1 MEAQELCGGG
11 ISHASPP
18 GVDNVASQFAETEDM
33 PVTPTPIR
41 WRSGN
46 MMQPEFNEGSM
57 ESASMD
63 ENEGQEHWQTRGS
76 SRTPSRAPSRASEAR
91 SGIRQRK
98 SLQKTL
104 IGRSKHQTSLLDVSK
119 HAQVLVGALEA
130 AQNQQQEMFQMVQE
144 QVRAHLAEELSNW
157 RAEQQVHEGL
167 YLERVTKLELEVSKL
182 RTELT
187 EAQNTIQRIKP
198 MKQDT
203 PTTTNAQSSQTNQHN
218 SSKVPKI
225 REATSQ
231 KSRQQPTFA
240 DLATLLST
248 RPGGQE
254 WQEVTKKKQ
263 KNRQIQ
269 AVAAVSQPDPTKLKP
284 AKDTPKEA
292 RRFLFR
298 REGGKA
304 APRSEREDI
313 ILAINRAV
321 AKAHFP
327 AFIRVVDAG
336 YTNTGAIT
344 ILLEKGTLG
353 SMLLPDYKDL
363 LVTAARQADPAV
375 ISVELPEQWY
385 RVKVHGVPIKRYLTC
400 GLALAREEIELGTE
414 YQLKRNPTWLR
425 SSKELHTSNQKCST
439 IVITVGSLE
448 EARRLL
454 INGIRF
460 GGSRYKTEQYW
471 ETGVDTVCPRCC
483 QLGHRSFKACGDHP
497 PCCFICA
504 GPHEGTEHVCRVVDC
519 PAKPGTA
526 CKHIPAKCGTCGGPH
541 PATVE
546 NCPAKRAVRK
556 ELRKRTVESKDISQ
570 LAERPQQMTGVEPA
584 ILSSPGF
591 AFSVVNRNQHQSR
604 PRSSSAPNSPQT
616 QRYLGPSL
624 TTGQEDTEMRGTDT
638 PGQSM
643 AH

>member
-1 MEAQELCGGG
+1 M
-11 ISHASPP
+11 
-18 GVDNVASQFAETEDM
+18 N
-33 PVTPTPIR
+33 
-41 WRSGN
+41 
-46 MMQPEFNEGSM
+46 
-57 ESASMD
+57 
-63 ENEGQEHWQTRGS
+63 ENEDQERWQPQGP
-76 SRTPSRAPSRASEAR
+76 SRTPSRASEAR

-98 SLQKTL
+98 ILQKSL
-104 IGRSKHQTSLLDVSK
+104 ISKLKHQTSLLDVSK
-119 HAQVLVGALEA
+119 QAQVLVGALEA
-130 AQNQQQEMFQMVQE
+130 AQTQQQEMHQMVQE
-144 QVRAHLAEELSNW
+144 QIQAHLTEELSNW
-157 RAEQQVHEGL
+157 RAEQQVQEGF
-167 YLERVTKLELEVSKL
+167 YLERILKLELEVSRL
-182 RTELT
+182 RMELT
-187 EAQNTIQRIKP
+187 EAQNAIQRTRP
-198 MKQDT
+198 MKQGT
-203 PTTTNAQSSQTNQHN
+203 PTTNAQSSQTNQHN
-218 SSKVPKI
+218 NNKTPKTK
-225 REATSQ
+225 EVMSQ
-231 KSRQQPTFA
+231 KPRQQPTFA
-240 DLATLLST
+240 DLAALLST

-269 AVAAVSQPDPTKLKP
+269 AAAVANQPDPNKLKP
-284 AKDTPKEA
+284 AKDSPKEA
-292 RRFLFR
+292 RRLLFR

-321 AKAHFP
+321 AKEHFP
-327 AFIRVVDAG
+327 GFIRVVDAG

-353 SMLLPDYKDL
+353 SMLLPDHKDL
-363 LVTAARQADPAV
+363 LVTAARQADPSV

-385 RVKVHGVPIKRYLTC
+385 RVKVHRVPIKRYLTC

-425 SSKELHTSNQKCST
+425 SSKELYNSNQKGST

-448 EARRLL
+448 DARRIL

-460 GGSRYKTEQYW
+460 GGSRYRTEQYW

-483 QLGHRSFKACGDHP
+483 QLGHRSFRACGDHP

-504 GPHEGTEHVCRVVDC
+504 GPHEGTEHVCQVVDC

-541 PATVE
+541 PATVG

-570 LAERPQQMTGVEPA
+570 LAERHQQMTSVEPA

-591 AFSVVNRNQHQSR
+591 AFSVVN
-604 PRSSSAPNSPQT
+604 
-616 QRYLGPSL
+616 
-624 TTGQEDTEMRGTDT
+624 
-638 PGQSM
+638 
-643 AH
+643 

>member
-1 MEAQELCGGG
+1 
-11 ISHASPP
+11 
-18 GVDNVASQFAETEDM
+18 
-33 PVTPTPIR
+33 
-41 WRSGN
+41 
-46 MMQPEFNEGSM
+46 M
-57 ESASMD
+57 ESMSMD
-63 ENEGQEHWQTRGS
+63 ENEGQERWQPGGS
-76 SRTPSRAPSRASEAR
+76 SRAPSRASEAR

-98 SLQKTL
+98 ILQKSL
-104 IGRSKHQTSLLDVSK
+104 IGRPKHHTSLLDASK
-119 HAQVLVGALEA
+119 QAQVLVGALEA
-130 AQNQQQEMFQMVQE
+130 AQTQQQEIYQMVQE
-144 QVRAHLAEELSNW
+144 QVQAHLAEELSNW
-157 RAEQQVHEGL
+157 RAEQQIHEGI
-167 YLERVTKLELEVSKL
+167 YLERITNLEQEVSKL

-187 EAQNTIQRIKP
+187 EARCTIQQPGPVRQNTPAIGTQPNRVN
-198 MKQDT
+198 KQDNNQT
-203 PTTTNAQSSQTNQHN
+203 PKVREMSQQ
-218 SSKVPKI
+218 
-225 REATSQ
+225 
-231 KSRQQPTFA
+231 SRQEPTFA
-240 DLATLLST
+240 DLAALLST

-254 WQEVTKKKQ
+254 WQEVTKRKP

-269 AVAAVSQPDPTKLKP
+269 AVAVASQPDPIKLKP
-284 AKDTPKEA
+284 AKNSPKEA
-292 RRFLFR
+292 QRLLFHC
-298 REGGKA
+298 EGGKA
-304 APRSEREDI
+304 APRSEKEDI

-321 AKAHFP
+321 AKERFP

-385 RVKVHGVPIKRYLTC
+385 RVKVHGVPIRRYLTC
-400 GLALAREEIELGTE
+400 GLALAHEEIVPPLAREEIELGTE

-425 SSKELHTSNQKCST
+425 SSKELQNSNQKGST

-483 QLGHRSFKACGDHP
+483 QLGHRSFKACGDRP

-541 PATVE
+541 PATVG
-546 NCPAKRAVRK
+546 NCPAKRVARK
-556 ELRKRTVESKDISQ
+556 ELRKRTIESKNVSPPAESPQ
-570 LAERPQQMTGVEPA
+570 RMTSMELAIP
-584 ILSSPGF
+584 SSPGF
-591 AFSVVNRNQHQSR
+591 NFTVVNRDRYQSR

-624 TTGQEDTEMRGTDT
+624 TTGQEEDTEMRGVNT

>member
-1 MEAQELCGGG
+1 MEAQRPPGGG
-11 ISHASPP
+11 TSHALPP
-18 GVDNVASQFAETEDM
+18 GVGNVASQLTGTPDM
-33 PVTPTPIR
+33 PGTPTPTHR
-41 WRSGN
+41 RSRN
-46 MMQPEFNEGSM
+46 AMQPMLSDSSVEVMSI
-57 ESASMD
+57 D
-63 ENEGQEHWQTRGS
+63 ENEDQERWQPGGS
-76 SRTPSRAPSRASEAR
+76 SRTPSRASEAR
-91 SGIRQRK
+91 SGIRQRRV
-98 SLQKTL
+98 LQKSF
-104 IGRSKHQTSLLDVSK
+104 IGRPKHQASLLDASK

-130 AQNQQQEMFQMVQE
+130 AQTQQQEVYQVVLE
-144 QVRAHLAEELSNW
+144 QVQAHMAEELSNW
-157 RAEQQVHEGL
+157 KAEQQLHEGI
-167 YLERVTKLELEVSKL
+167 YLERITNLELEVSKL
-182 RTELT
+182 RTELM
-187 EAQNTIQRIKP
+187 EAQHSIQRIEP
-198 MKQDT
+198 VKQDT
-203 PTTTNAQSSQTNQHN
+203 PTTNAQLSQMNQHEN
-218 SSKVPKI
+218 NIISKTTEV
-225 REATSQ
+225 TGQ
-231 KSRQQPTFA
+231 KSKQKPTFA
-240 DLATLLST
+240 DLAALLST

-254 WQEVTKKKQ
+254 WQEVTKRKP

-269 AVAAVSQPDPTKLKP
+269 AVAAARQPDPIKLKP
-284 AKDTPKEA
+284 AKDCPKEA
-292 RRFLFR
+292 RRLLFR

-304 APRSEREDI
+304 ATRSEREDI

-321 AKAHFP
+321 AKEHFP

-336 YTNTGAIT
+336 YTSTGAIT

-385 RVKVHGVPIKRYLTC
+385 RVKIHGVPIKRYITC
-400 GLALAREEIELGTE
+400 GLALAREEIELSTE

-425 SSKELHTSNQKCST
+425 SSKELYNSNQKGST

-460 GGSRYKTEQYW
+460 GGSRYRTEQYW

-483 QLGHRSFKACGDHP
+483 QLGHRSFKACGDRP

-519 PAKPGTA
+519 PAKPGSA
-526 CKHIPAKCGTCGGPH
+526 CKHTPAKCGICSGPH
-541 PATVE
+541 PATAG
-546 NCPAKRAVRK
+546 NCPAKRAARK
-556 ELRKRTVESKDISQ
+556 ELRRKNTESKNIVVPVES
-570 LAERPQQMTGVEPA
+570 PQQETSPEPA
-584 ILSSPGF
+584 SPSSPGF
-591 AFSVVNRNQHQSR
+591 TFTVVNRDQHQSR

-624 TTGQEDTEMRGTDT
+624 TTGEEEDIEMRGTST
-638 PGQSM
+638 PRQST

>member
-1 MEAQELCGGG
+1 MG
-11 ISHASPP
+11 
-18 GVDNVASQFAETEDM
+18 NVASQLTGTPDM
-33 PVTPTPIR
+33 PDTPTPTH
-41 WRSGN
+41 WRSRDV
-46 MMQPEFNEGSM
+46 MQPMLSDSSVEIMSIE
-57 ESASMD
+57 
-63 ENEGQEHWQTRGS
+63 ENENQEHWQPGES
-76 SRTPSRAPSRASEAR
+76 SKTPSRASEAR

-98 SLQKTL
+98 VLQKSL
-104 IGRSKHQTSLLDVSK
+104 IGRPKHQASLLDASK

-130 AQNQQQEMFQMVQE
+130 AQTQQQEMYQVVLE
-144 QVRAHLAEELSNW
+144 QVQAHMAEELSNW
-157 RAEQQVHEGL
+157 KAEQQLHEGA
-167 YLERVTKLELEVSKL
+167 YIERITNLELEVSKL
-182 RTELT
+182 RTELM
-187 EAQNTIQRIKP
+187 EAQHTIQRIGP
-198 MKQDT
+198 VKQDT
-203 PTTTNAQSSQTNQHN
+203 PTTNAQLSQMNRHN
-218 SSKVPKI
+218 NGMISKTTEV
-225 REATSQ
+225 TSQ
-231 KSRQQPTFA
+231 KSKQKPTFA
-240 DLATLLST
+240 DLAALLST

-269 AVAAVSQPDPTKLKP
+269 AGAVAGKPDPTKLKS
-284 AKDTPKEA
+284 AKDSPKEA
-292 RRFLFR
+292 RRILFR
-298 REGGKA
+298 REGGKD

-321 AKAHFP
+321 AKEHFP

-336 YTNTGAIT
+336 YTNTGAVT

-375 ISVELPEQWY
+375 ISAELPEQWY
-385 RVKVHGVPIKRYLTC
+385 RVKVHGVPIRRYLTC

-414 YQLKRNPTWLR
+414 HQLKRNPTWLR
-425 SSKELHTSNQKCST
+425 SSKELHNSNQKGST

-448 EARRLL
+448 EARKLL

-460 GGSRYKTEQYW
+460 GGSRYRTEQYW

-483 QLGHRSFKACGDHP
+483 QLGHRSFKACGDRP

-519 PAKPGTA
+519 PAKPGTT

-541 PATVE
+541 PATAG
-546 NCPAKRAVRK
+546 NCPAKRTARK
-556 ELRKRTVESKDISQ
+556 ELRKRNAQSKNTFLPAES
-570 LAERPQQMTGVEPA
+570 PQRVNSPEP
-584 ILSSPGF
+584 IIPSSPWF
-591 AFSVVNRNQHQSR
+591 TVVNRDQHQTR

-624 TTGQEDTEMRGTDT
+624 TTGREEDIEMRGTDT
-638 PGQSM
+638 PRQLT